1 MVSAI
6 SSVNQH
12 IPNLED
18 LEIIRRLQSLG
29 LNPTGNKSYD
39 RQRLQAAEIQKQQY
53 TLSSNSEPA
62 LNKLEGTGRD
72 FSTMLSVVQETQP
85 PHSNNIRND
94 QNGLINFPPPKQK
107 PDVPDVA
114 IGREMIGATQLA
126 ELNKL
131 KLGLIA

>member
-6 SSVNQH
+6 SSVNQY
-12 IPNLED
+12 IPNLRD

-29 LNPTGNKSYD
+29 LNPSGDKSFD
-39 RQRLQAAEIQKQQY
+39 RQRLQAAEIHKKQY
-53 TLSSNSEPA
+53 TLAANSEPA

-72 FSTMLSVVQETQP
+72 FSATLSVVQNTQQTKVKGE
-85 PHSNNIRND
+85 S
-94 QNGLINFPPPKQK
+94 QNGLSHFPPQQYQPNSY
-107 PDVPDVA
+107 DAASV
-114 IGREMIGATQLA
+114 REMVGANQLA